1 MVAMQYN
8 RLAHWSATQ
17 WSTAQWLTTIAMLLA
32 VAMFTGCS
40 WISDNIG
47 SRDQTANWDADK
59 LYAEARIELGNGSWV
74 KARELFQKLESRFPF
89 GRHAQQALMEIAYTY
104 YKEGETAQA
113 IQTCDRFIRQYPN
126 HPNVDY
132 VYYLKGLASFSED
145 LGFLGKMLNQDIS
158 ERDAKAAREAFD
170 AFKDLVTRY
179 PDSRYAEDARAR
191 MRFLVNSQAQSE
203 VNVARFY
210 FTRKAYLAAI
220 QRSQV
225 VVRDFQRTPAV
236 EEALY
241 LMVRSYQALNMKDL
255 QTDAERVLA
264 LNYPNSRYLQQLT
277 K

>member
-1 MVAMQYN
+1 MVAN
-8 RLAHWSATQ
+8 RNRGPRRWCSWLA
-17 WSTAQWLTTIAMLLA
+17 LLA
-32 VAMFTGCS
+32 AATLLAGCS
-40 WISDNIG
+40 WFNVDFG

-59 LYAEARIELGNGSWV
+59 LYSEARLELASGSWV

-132 VYYLKGLASFSED
+132 VYYLKGLASFNED
-145 LGFLGKMLNQDIS
+145 LGILGRLLNQDIS

-170 AFKDLVTRY
+170 AFKDLVTRF
-179 PDSRYAEDARAR
+179 PESRYAEDARAR
-191 MRFLVNSQAQSE
+191 MRFLVNSQAQAE

-220 QRSQV
+220 QRSQT

-241 LMVRSYQALNMKDL
+241 LMARSYEALNMSDL
-255 QTDAERVLA
+255 QSDAERVLA
-264 LNYPNSRYLQQLT
+264 LNYPDSRFLRQQ
-277 K
+277 KK